1 MKHVDPAVVIS
12 YKALTRRTDSSS
24 ARTAVQVVPLSLANI
39 YRLPGSYDRRTT
51 RLLSTCL
58 FVIGNAVMEF
68 ERTIVESK
76 KNAYKDKL
84 DVHCLHVLG

>member
-1 MKHVDPAVVIS
+1 MS
-12 YKALTRRTDSSS
+12 YRKWNIRATRF
-24 ARTAVQVVPLSLANI
+24 AGKKKSLV
-39 YRLPGSYDRRTT
+39 RVCLCV
-51 RLLSTCL
+51 LQTCL